1 MSITRAG
8 FGRRAAAASPSLW
21 SGWGHAARVARGCFV
36 GSFRSGVVDGSW
48 MDRGGGVVVG
58 RGQRAGR
65 GYLAAIAWGGGGGGS
80 GGIGRAV
87 VDFFFVLFGVVEDF
101 SFDSA
106 ASSVGVDRAPTDWFH
121 FSVIVS
127 LFF

>member
-1 MSITRAG
+1 MDGQGRG
-8 FGRRAAAASPSLW
+8 GRRW
-21 SGWGHAARVARGCFV
+21 S
-36 GSFRSGVVDGSW
+36 RSTRRSW
-48 MDRGGGVVVG
+48 LP
-58 RGQRAGR
+58 R
-65 GYLAAIAWGGGGGGS
+65 GYCLGVGGGGS

>member
-1 MSITRAG
+1 MDGQGRG
-8 FGRRAAAASPSLW
+8 GRRW
-21 SGWGHAARVARGCFV
+21 S
-36 GSFRSGVVDGSW
+36 RSTRRSW
-48 MDRGGGVVVG
+48 LP
-58 RGQRAGR
+58 R
-65 GYLAAIAWGGGGGGS
+65 GYCLGWGS

-87 VDFFFVLFGVVEDF
+87 VDFFVLFGVVEDF

>member
-1 MSITRAG
+1 MSRGGAL
-8 FGRRAAAASPSLW
+8 S
-21 SGWGHAARVARGCFV
+21 ARSDLVW
-36 GSFRSGVVDGSW
+36 W
-48 MDRGGGVVVG
+48 MDHGWTGEGGSSLVAVNAPVVVTSRLLLG
-58 RGQRAGR
+58 
-65 GYLAAIAWGGGGGGS
+65 GGGGGGS